1 MCEALE
7 TTASEEIDRGF
18 LVGVHN
24 ARGVVWRGRG
34 GDQERELAAK
44 YRTRS
49 MELANEF
56 PYVSRLLEDLAASYE
71 RDASWHDTRS
81 ELEDRLGR

>member
-1 MCEALE
+1 
-7 TTASEEIDRGF
+7 
-18 LVGVHN
+18 
-24 ARGVVWRGRG
+24 
-34 GDQERELAAK
+34 
-44 YRTRS
+44 